1 MLMAHGHFENCLI
14 SPSLVS
20 TITSKLIYVYPL
32 MYRLQSSLY
41 FVEGIFLKLQSN
53 YHTHI
58 IFLFHEHVMLSTVL
72 NNMSD
77 EVHASSYHFIT

>member
-1 MLMAHGHFENCLI
+1 
-14 SPSLVS
+14 
-20 TITSKLIYVYPL
+20 